1 MKFNVR
7 LDTSGAERVLRQL
20 SQEVRDKAMAE
31 TLSKVADQGRTAMRR
46 EIAATFNLTQS
57 DVKPKLYTRKPRRVS
72 GLYVLQAEV
81 YSLSR
86 GGRRSLNMIRFV
98 ERKVTPTVARR
109 RAKAGT
115 SGLYAKVL
123 RAGSSKLLK
132 GAFIGNRGRTV
143 FRRIGKER
151 LPIEPVQVIDVPQM
165 FNTRRVNEK
174 VRARMQQQLLVVA
187 RQRLNAAIKRLGL

>member
-72 GLYVLQAEV
+72 GQYVLQAEV
-81 YSLSR
+81 YSVGR
-86 GGRRSLNMIRFV
+86 GGRRSLNIIRFV
-98 ERKVTPTVARR
+98 ERRVTLAEGRR

-115 SGLYAKVL
+115 NGLYAKVL
-123 RAGSSKLLK
+123 RAGSNKLLK